1 MENLNKRLTI
11 TQHFLESLR
20 IFRKQLDLKKPKS
33 IHQIN
38 DNITNQMVYALKDV
52 SVYYPKDYLKTFVD
66 EVLTTNKEI

>member
-1 MENLNKRLTI
+1 MENLNNRLTI

-20 IFRKQLDLKKPKS
+20 IFKKQLHLKKPK
-33 IHQIN
+33 IN